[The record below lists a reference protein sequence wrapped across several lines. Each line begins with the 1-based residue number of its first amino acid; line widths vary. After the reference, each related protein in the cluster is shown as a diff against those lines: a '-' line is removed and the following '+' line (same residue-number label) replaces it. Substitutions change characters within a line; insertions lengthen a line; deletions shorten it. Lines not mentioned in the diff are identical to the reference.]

1 MKLVQFGAG
10 LPITSMADPLAV
22 RDYAQALD
30 DSGFDVLTTAGHLLG
45 VPAGRHPDH
54 PVPLYA
60 GPFHD
65 PFVVFAY
72 LAGLTRR
79 IHFRP
84 SLLILPL
91 FPTAVVAKQAAE
103 LQQLSLGRLEL
114 GVGLSWNQA
123 EYAAVGADFTTRGRR
138 VEEQIEVLRLLW
150 TRPYVTFKG
159 RWHKLDGVGLNRTP
173 SVPIPIW
180 LGGEH
185 ERALRRAARLGDG
198 FVSLHEPARDVP
210 RVVRNLRESGR
221 EASHFGV
228 TVRLPVSAGGPDD
241 WIGDARRLQA
251 MGVTEIGVWTPDL
264 QGEVALR
271 RLIEARKV
279 LAGALGEQPA
289 IATAPVR

>member
-1 MKLVQFGAG
+1 
-10 LPITSMADPLAV
+10 MADPLAL

-30 DSGFDVLTTAGHLLG
+30 ESGFDVLTTAGHLLG
-45 VPAGRHPDH
+45 VAAGRHPDR

-103 LQQLSLGRLEL
+103 LQQLSGGRFEL
-114 GVGLSWNQA
+114 GVGLSWNEA
-123 EYAAVGADFTTRGRR
+123 EYAAAGADFTTRGRR
-138 VEEQIEVLRLLW
+138 VEEQIGVLRRLW
-150 TRPYVTFKG
+150 SEPYVTFQG
-159 RWHKLDGVGLNRTP
+159 RWHTLDEVGLNRIP

-185 ERALRRAARLGDG
+185 ERALRRAARLADG
-198 FVSLHEPARDVP
+198 FISLHDPTRDIP
-210 RVVRNLRESGR
+210 RIMRYVQESGR
-221 EASHFGV
+221 ETTRFPV
-228 TVRLPVSAGGPDD
+228 TVRLPVTAGGPDD
-241 WIGDARRLQA
+241 WIRDARQLQS
-251 MGVTEIGVWTPDL
+251 
-264 QGEVALR
+264 
-271 RLIEARKV
+271 
-279 LAGALGEQPA
+279 
-289 IATAPVR
+289 